1 MGHWFERLGINH
13 ERARPGRILLGQR
26 SLPALMSV
34 TQGIVQKLAAE
45 LTHAVHIDTMC
56 FGHTKILGKNQ
67 YNSPRVRSR
76 DCPLNPP
83 VSMIRLPVGS
93 LKVWRRV
100 AQVSKACTKAND
112 VPKRQSGW
120 PPHLVPR

>member
-1 MGHWFERLGINH
+1 MGHWFERLGINQ

-56 FGHTKILGKNQ
+56 FGHTKILGKE
-67 YNSPRVRSR
+67 
-76 DCPLNPP
+76 P
-83 VSMIRLPVGS
+83 VQFLAREFTRLPFEPS
-93 LKVWRRV
+93 RIHDTAPRREPKELP
-100 AQVSKACTKAND
+100 ACSKG
-112 VPKRQSGW
+112 V
-120 PPHLVPR
+120 